1 MRGLLGSAL
10 MMWPLCAAAQVMP
23 HPGTGDPHIQTVDYA
38 PDQVVQLASA
48 PGYEMTVGLAA
59 DDHIESVAVGDSAA
73 WQVTASHSGGHLF
86 IKPLEGGVSTNMT
99 VVTDTRVYAFDLVS
113 LSAPSPT
120 MAYTVQF
127 QYPGA
132 GSTGPDQAT
141 NNATPPHKVVGQ
153 YQLHGDKAL
162 RPEAMDDDG
171 VHTYIQWPADTA
183 LPATYFRDDQGV
195 ETLANG
201 QMRGGF
207 YVLDSVHPELIF
219 RIDKHSARAQ
229 RMLVPESH

>member
-1 MRGLLGSAL
+1 MLALLAL
-10 MMWPLCAAAQVMP
+10 GWAAPVAAQVVP

-38 PDQVVQLASA
+38 PDQVVQLESA
-48 PGYEMTVGLAA
+48 PGYELTVGLAA
-59 DDHIESVAVGDSAA
+59 GDPIESVAVGDSAA
-73 WQVTASHSGGHLF
+73 WQVTASRNGDHLF
-86 IKPLEGGVSTNMT
+86 IKALEPGVSTNMT
-99 VVTDTRVYAFDLVS
+99 VVTSARVYAFDLVS

-127 QYPGA
+127 QYA
-132 GSTGPDQAT
+132 AASTGSGDAGAT
-141 NNATPPHKVVGQ
+141 AGVAPHQIVGQ

-171 VHTYIQWPADTA
+171 VHTYIQWPADVA

-201 QMRGGF
+201 YMRNGF
-207 YVLDSVHPELIF
+207 YVIDSVHQELIF
-219 RIDKHSARAQ
+219 RIDKHDARAV
-229 RMLVPESH
+229 RVLAKEAR